1 MRLLVTGWHG
11 QIAQALIEVAPGRA
25 DIEACAVGRP
35 ALDIC
40 EVKTIER
47 ALGDIKPDVVINTA
61 AYTDVDKA
69 EQEPERAMAL
79 NCEGAKLLA
88 TAAAGR
94 GIPILHLSTDY
105 VYGGS
110 ASAPHVETSPTNPAT
125 VYGQTKLKG
134 EAAVQAANP
143 KHIILRTAWVF
154 SPFGRNFVKTILQQA
169 HDGAA
174 LRVVADQFGSPT
186 YAPHLVDV
194 ILAIA
199 ARIARK
205 DAAAEIPW
213 GIYHAAGSGRASWY
227 DVARQALLCTDD
239 VKHLADRIEPIGAA
253 QYPTT
258 TLRPAHSE
266 LNCAKLE
273 KAFGLKL
280 PAWQDGVAQCVA
292 RLSKEPQ
299 QV

>member
-1 MRLLVTGWHG
+1 MRLLITGWHG
-11 QIAQALIEVAPGRA
+11 QVAQALIEVAPRRA

-79 NCEGAKLLA
+79 NCEGARLLA
-88 TAAAGR
+88 KAAAER
-94 GIPILHLSTDY
+94 GTPILHLSTDY
-105 VYGGS
+105 VYAGT
-110 ASAPHVETSPTNPAT
+110 ANAPHVETDPTNPAT

-143 KHIILRTAWVF
+143 KHVILRTAWVF
-154 SPFGRNFVKTILQQA
+154 SPFGRNFIKTILKKA
-169 HDGAA
+169 HDGVA

-194 ILAIA
+194 ILEIA
-199 ARIARK
+199 ARIAQT
-205 DAAAEIPW
+205 DAATEFPW
-213 GIYHAAGSGRASWY
+213 GIYHAAGSGRASWF
-227 DVARQALLCTDD
+227 DVARKALLCADD
-239 VKHLADRIEPIGAA
+239 VKHLADKIEPIGSA
-253 QYPTT
+253 QYATT
-258 TLRPAHSE
+258 TPRPAHSE
-266 LNCAKLE
+266 LNCTKLE
-273 KAFGLKL
+273 KTFGIKL
-280 PAWQDGVAQCVA
+280 PDWQDGVAECVA
-292 RLSKEPQ
+292 RLSEGQ
-299 QV
+299 QQS